1 MTRFKRRIL
10 IGTALFVVI
19 FLGLGVWGLYFSFFA
34 PTSTK

>member
-19 FLGLGVWGLYFSFFA
+19 FLGLGVWLYFNFFA